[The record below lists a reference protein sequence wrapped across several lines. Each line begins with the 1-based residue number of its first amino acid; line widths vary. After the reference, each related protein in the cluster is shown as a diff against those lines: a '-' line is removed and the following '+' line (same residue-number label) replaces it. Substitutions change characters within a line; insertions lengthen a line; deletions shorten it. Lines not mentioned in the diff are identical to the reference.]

1 MKRIATILLAFMAV
15 LMCRTAYADGPLPA
29 ETPAVN
35 LLQQSEL
42 IKGAKLVKLEGLML
56 RMARPYMK
64 KEPIS
69 AVMDDIETMYMLNLK
84 DVSEADMAKFNAEL
98 SKAVQPYTKAG
109 EVFREDTN
117 SNLALYLDKPEGGVF
132 HEMFLVVTNPDT
144 VIMVFHGKFTE
155 EGLLNMSA
163 LSQKRSK
170 RKSKN

>member
-1 MKRIATILLAFMAV
+1 MAV

-98 SKAVQPYTKAG
+98 SKAVQPY
-109 EVFREDTN
+109 
-117 SNLALYLDKPEGGVF
+117 
-132 HEMFLVVTNPDT
+132 NPDT

-155 EGLLNMSA
+155 EGLLNMSD